1 MNLFYISCL
10 IKTYMKHLITLAL
23 VIISFFG
30 IKAQTNEE
38 LSVSFIQKLERQQF
52 DSCFAM
58 FDTSMANKFNAGM
71 LEGMWGQIPKYM
83 GEYKGYSTVESSKK
97 DSMDIVAVRCE
108 FAKTKMDLQFAYNNA
123 QKIMGMYFVPP
134 KSKNA
139 YVTPEYAQQNKYYET
154 KIAVKTGTMSLPGAL
169 CVPNNTKNP
178 PVVILLAGS
187 GPNDKDESLGPNK
200 ALKDL
205 AIGLASNGVATYR
218 YDKRT
223 LVYGKDMKNVDLNS
237 EVIEDA
243 ISAVAM
249 LKKNPD
255 FKNSKVYIVGHSLG
269 AMCAPLI
276 ASKSK
281 QINGIILLAGNARPL
296 EDVVLDQ
303 YNYIFGLDSLDAEEK
318 KEIADY
324 TIKMKTVKNPK
335 VLKTAKADDLPLN
348 LESHYWQSLV
358 KYNQVQVA
366 KKIKQPIL
374 VLQGERDY
382 QVIMTDYNLWKQH
395 LGSNPKNQF
404 ISYPNLNHL
413 FMNGAGKSM
422 PSEYDKQGNVEEK
435 VILDIATWIKEKT
448 SSK

>member
-1 MNLFYISCL
+1 MKFIYCFL
-10 IKTYMKHLITLAL
+10 ILTILPIY
-23 VIISFFG
+23 SS
-30 IKAQTNEE
+30 AQTNEE
-38 LSVSFIQKLERQQF
+38 LSVSFIKKLERQQF

-58 FDTSMANKFNAGM
+58 FDTVMANKFNAGM
-71 LEGMWGQIPKYM
+71 LEKMWGSIPKYM
-83 GEYKGYSTVESSKK
+83 GEYKGYSTVESTKK
-97 DSMDIVAVRCE
+97 DSIDVVAVRCE
-108 FAKTKMDLQFAYNNA
+108 FEKTKMDLQFSFSEAK
-123 QKIMGMYFVPP
+123 KIIGMFFVPP
-134 KSKNA
+134 KSKTA

-154 KIAVKTGTMSLPGAL
+154 KIAVKTGTLSLPGAL

-187 GPNDKDESLGPNK
+187 GPNDKDETIGPNK

-205 AIGLASNGVATYR
+205 AVGLASNGIATYR

-223 LVYGKDMKNVDLNS
+223 LVYGKDMKDVDLNS

-243 ISAVAM
+243 INAAAI

-281 QINGIILLAGNARPL
+281 QINGIVLLAGNARPL
-296 EDVVLDQ
+296 EDVVLEQ
-303 YNYIFGLDSLDAEEK
+303 YNYIYGLDSIDASEK
-318 KEIADY
+318 KEILDY
-324 TIKMKTVKNPK
+324 TTKMKTVKDPQL
-335 VLKTAKADDLPLN
+335 LKLAKAEDLPLN

-358 KYNQVQVA
+358 KYNQIQVA

-382 QVIMTDYNLWKQH
+382 QVTTTDFSLWKES
-395 LGSNPKNQF
+395 LSTNPKNKF
-404 ISYPNLNHL
+404 ISYSNLNHL
-413 FMNGAGKSM
+413 FMNGAGKST
-422 PSEYDKQGNVEEK
+422 PSEYEKQGNVEEK
-435 VILDIATWIKEKT
+435 VILDIASWIKEK
-448 SSK
+448 SSTK